1 MPSVSV
7 RSMPWSSMTAPR
19 GVSTPSRA
27 YRSILPRWFTEVA
40 QSITKGKGSDEGMP
54 KVKGLWSDYDMSE
67 ALSSSIA
74 SRVRLKCT
82 KSTHLVPIIGSTP
95 NVGAIDGRALVP
107 VSPMLYNE

>member
-67 ALSSSIA
+67 ALSSSIKSEVKVYKVDSLGTHHWLYSKRWSNRRTGIGA
-74 SRVRLKCT
+74 S
-82 KSTHLVPIIGSTP
+82 KSNAV
-95 NVGAIDGRALVP
+95 
-107 VSPMLYNE
+107 